1 MEKKE
6 LDYTA
11 CETRLESWGQKIS
24 DFESDSE
31 LSEAD
36 TRSKIIDPLFID
48 VLGWDESQ
56 ISREGHVKKI
66 GFYDYTCN
74 SGNNRLII
82 EAKKTSVDFSMPVSR
97 VIKYKSLS
105 NRGELKS
112 AIEQGINYATT
123 QGINI
128 VAVYNGKQISVTYIP
143 YIRMQNFNDTYL
155 FRNTKDILDN
165 FHHLFNL
172 LSPIVNADEHL
183 PNFIVPDTQNPYIR
197 PKPPFK
203 ERINSLQVD
212 INAKSPANELARYFQ
227 TTHDRYFSDIISDED
242 LLMKCYCDSTSVAK
256 LGKDIEAVLRDRAPL
271 LNLPI
276 EELETEKKSAGRF
289 QQKFLEAKNSTKMF
303 LLLGGSGVGK
313 TTFIYRFFNFILS
326 EAERDFLV
334 WIYIDFKKF
343 SEEGK
348 SIDEFVYSQIKEK
361 ISDNYDH
368 LDLYTSVENLKAIFA
383 KDLKEHQALI
393 SLLPTEEERNR
404 EIASILKENMSNINH
419 HIKRVF
425 EYLRSQELGTCIIYD
440 NVDQLSAELQTRL
453 FKHSNTLRENLK
465 TTVICSLREEVYY
478 GHRRDKALNYAE
490 IELFHIPAPKFLN
503 VLSKR
508 IKLLKD
514 ETDPNEEFSI
524 ENEAGKLIRLKK
536 LDIIEVLS
544 KTFLSNPENILM
556 VEMLGNRDLREALK
570 IFKKILSSYNVDFN
584 NLLISAGM
592 HAVGKQDVRTID
604 YSELIRGLALQ
615 DNLHFVGSKSETL
628 INIFDIEDEGFFS
641 HLTKIRI
648 LKYAQSRLGQSL
660 GKLPPGYFRL
670 CDLYNE
676 IFETTVNNLSKFLDI
691 CKKLQI
697 AGALVNSNGTIHEI
711 NEDDYVIL
719 GAAGKYY
726 LSHLMVNP
734 FYLSLMSIDTQ
745 MANPERHNKIKE
757 LYQRSLNE
765 SSSMQK
771 RRFIAM
777 ADHFIGYL
785 QEEENKE
792 KSYLNDIGIGFQEE
806 YLTIAEEIMIQF
818 KTIVEPMGYEVKN

>member
-11 CETRLESWGQKIS
+11 CETRLESWKQKIS

-56 ISREGHVKKI
+56 ILREGHVKKI

-105 NRGELKS
+105 NKGELKS

-123 QGINI
+123 QGVNI
-128 VAVYNGKQISVTYIP
+128 VVVYNGKQIAVTYIP

-155 FRNTKDILDN
+155 FRNTNDILDN

-203 ERINSLQVD
+203 ERINSVQVD

-227 TTHDRYFSDIISDED
+227 TTHDRYFSDIISEED
-242 LLMKCYCDSTSVAK
+242 LLMKCYCDSNSVAK

-326 EAERDFLV
+326 EAEREFLV

-368 LDLYTSVENLKAIFA
+368 LELYTSVENLKAIFA

-425 EYLRSQELGTCIIYD
+425 EYLRSQEFGTCIIYD

-478 GHRRDKALNYAE
+478 GHRRDKTLNYAE
-490 IELFHIPAPKFLN
+490 IEFFHIPAPKFLN

-514 ETDPNEEFSI
+514 ETDPKEEFSI
-524 ENEAGKLIRLKK
+524 ENEAGKLINLKK
-536 LDIIEVLS
+536 LNIIEVLS
-544 KTFLSNPENILM
+544 KTFLSDPENILM
-556 VEMLGNRDLREALK
+556 IEMLGNRDLREALK

-604 YSELIRGLALQ
+604 YSELIRGIALQ

-726 LSHLMVNP
+726 LSHLMGNP

-745 MANPERHNKIKE
+745 IANPERHNKIKE

-792 KSYLNDIGIGFQEE
+792 KSYLNDIGIGFPED

-818 KTIVEPMGYEVKN
+818 KNIVEPMGYEVKN